1 MFSTHTDQFVDAIK
15 TTSTPCSYCRRTHTR
30 HEVYPAKGTF
40 YKKCG
45 KRNHW
50 GQVCRSKQQ
59 SQKMSTSHHIHQQ
72 QTTTQKRTQRDEVLT
87 HISVQLPTL
96 PLNTACMRVKV
107 DTGAQG
113 NVLPLR
119 VFSSMFPEY
128 MDNNIPQVSVL

>member
-1 MFSTHTDQFVDAIK
+1 MRLKPPTRRVAIVDEHIPDTKCTPPRVHSTKNVENG
-15 TTSTPCSYCRRTHTR
+15 TT
-30 HEVYPAKGTF
+30 G
-40 YKKCG
+40 G
-45 KRNHW
+45 KSADLSSNHKRC
-50 GQVCRSKQQ
+50 Q
-59 SQKMSTSHHIHQQ
+59 HHIHQQ
-72 QTTTQKRTQRDEVLT
+72 QTTTQKRTQRDEALT

-119 VFSSMFPEY
+119 VFSCMFPEY